1 MGTEVSQEPLVGRV
15 GDLTPADVISALSTI
30 QEGRIISLDCGRFMG
45 MPQSPVHPKYQLLTY
60 RTPRGFELEDD
71 LFGDADEVGMSF
83 VTEMMISSLH
93 IGTHLDALGHA
104 GCGDEWYG
112 GFQPSKEVGDHG
124 LLRADASSIPPFITP
139 GVMLDAAA
147 HAGVEY
153 LPPSTGLGRSELQAI
168 AEAQGVS
175 IPQKGTVFVR
185 TGAMTKWDDTPKF
198 DEISTAGPD
207 LDAAQWLV
215 EDFGTVVLGGDTA
228 TIEPMPSTVPGHP
241 SPVHEYLLA
250 KQGVH
255 LLELAWM
262 EELARER
269 IYEFCLIC
277 LPIKVNGATASMV
290 RPIAVI

>member
-1 MGTEVSQEPLVGRV
+1 MSADVSNEPLIGRV
-15 GDLTPADVISALSTI
+15 GDLTPADVLGALSVVK
-30 QEGRIISLDCGRFMG
+30 EGRIVSLDSGRFMG

-60 RTPRGFELEDD
+60 RTPRGFVLEDD

-83 VTEMMISSLH
+83 VTELMISCLH

-112 GFQPSKEVGDHG
+112 GFRPSLEVGDHG
-124 LLRADASSIPPFITP
+124 LLRADASSIPPFVTR

-153 LPPSTGLGRSELQAI
+153 LPASTHLDRSALQGI
-168 AEAQGVS
+168 AEAQGVEV
-175 IPQKGTVFVR
+175 PQKGAVLVR
-185 TGAMTKWDDTPKF
+185 TGAMTKWDDTAAF

-207 LDAAQWLV
+207 LDAAHWLV
-215 EDFGTVVLGGDTA
+215 EDFGICLLGSDTA
-228 TIEPMPSTVPGHP
+228 TVEPMPSSVPGHP

-255 LLELAWM
+255 MLEMTWM
-262 EELARER
+262 EELSQDK

-277 LPIKVNGATASMV
+277 LPLKVDGGTASMV
-290 RPIAVI
+290 RPVALI

>member
-1 MGTEVSQEPLVGRV
+1 MSADVSQEPLVGRV
-15 GDLTPADVISALSTI
+15 GDLTPSDVLAALGMVK
-30 QEGRIISLDCGRFMG
+30 EGRIISLDSGRFMG

-83 VTEMMISSLH
+83 LTEMMISSLH

-112 GFQPSKEVGDHG
+112 GFRPSKEVGDHG
-124 LLRADASSIPPFITP
+124 LLRADAASIPPFITP
-139 GVMLDAAA
+139 GVLLDAAA
-147 HAGVEY
+147 YAGVEH
-153 LPPSTGLGRSELQAI
+153 LPPSTALDRAKLQEI
-168 AEAQGVS
+168 AEAQGVE
-175 IPQKGTVFVR
+175 IPRKGTVLVR
-185 TGAMTKWDDTPKF
+185 TGAMTKFHDTPAY
-198 DEISTAGPD
+198 DAISTAGPD

-215 EDFGTVVLGGDTA
+215 EDYEMVVLGGDTA
-228 TIEPMPSTVPGHP
+228 TIEPMPSPIKGHP

-255 LLELAWM
+255 LLELAWL
-262 EELARER
+262 EELARDK

-277 LPIKVNGATASMV
+277 LPIKINGATASMV
-290 RPIAVI
+290 RPIAVV

>member
-1 MGTEVSQEPLVGRV
+1 METDQEPLVGRV
-15 GDLTPADVISALSTI
+15 GDLTPADVLRALGAI
-30 QEGRIISLDCGRFMG
+30 KEGRIISLDCGRFMG

-83 VTEMMISSLH
+83 LTEMMISSLH

-112 GFQPSKEVGDHG
+112 GFRPSKEVGDHG

-147 HAGVEY
+147 YAGVEH
-153 LPPSTGLGRSELQAI
+153 LPPSTALDRSDLRAI
-168 AEAQGVS
+168 AEAQGVE
-175 IPQKGTVFVR
+175 IPHKGTVLVR
-185 TGAMTKWDDTPKF
+185 TGAMTRWTDTPAF

-228 TIEPMPSTVPGHP
+228 TIEPMPSPVPGHP

-255 LLELAWM
+255 LLELTWM
-262 EELARER
+262 EELAKEG
-269 IYEFCLIC
+269 IHEFCLIC

-290 RPIAVI
+290 RPVAVI